1 MKLSTTFYLLLS
13 ISVFF
18 ITCHNTVYKDNNYK
32 TEIKQL
38 KSIAILPPKINLN
51 GKEYS
56 KMTVEEKNLYKQE
69 VLDLYQNQIQ
79 HVFLLK
85 SPRRIDGSNI
95 YIQPFEKTNKI
106 LLENYDLSQIN
117 ETAPAELCEKL
128 NVDAILKT
136 NVFQKNLLTRN
147 EANTISSI
155 NDVASQIKGVPT
167 INLKSDEISIQMHLL
182 IKKEEKIIFS
192 TSGNRSI
199 SINRDLNNQVKILIK
214 NLLHEL

>member
-1 MKLSTTFYLLLS
+1 MKLSTTFCLLLS
-13 ISVFF
+13 SVFF
-18 ITCHNTVYKDNNYK
+18 ITCHNTVYKDNNYR

-56 KMTVEEKNLYKQE
+56 KMSIEEKNLYKQE

-85 SPRRIDGSNI
+85 SPKRVDGSNI
-95 YIQPFEKTNKI
+95 YVQPFEKTNKI

-117 ETAPAELCEKL
+117 DVAPGELCEKL

-155 NDVASQIKGVPT
+155 NQVASQIKSVPI
-167 INLKSDEISIQMHLL
+167 INLKSDEVSIQLHLL

-192 TSGNRSI
+192 SSGSRSI
-199 SINRDLNNQVKILIK
+199 SINRDLNNQVKILFK
-214 NLLHEL
+214 NLLNDL